1 MILHLGGDIV
11 VFIKDIIAI
20 FDYSTAM
27 SSDDTKEF
35 LSIAKEEGFV
45 RVISEDAPKSFI
57 LTEIDKKSVVY
68 LSPISSTTLMKRSGF
83 VSTL

>member
-11 VFIKDIIAI
+11 VFMRDIIAI
-20 FDYSTAM
+20 FDYNTAI

-45 RVISEDAPKSFI
+45 RVIWEDTPKSFV

-68 LSPISSTTLMKRSGF
+68 LSPISSTTLMKRSSF
-83 VSTL
+83 ISTL

>member
-1 MILHLGGDIV
+1 MFLHLGGDTV
-11 VFIKDIIAI
+11 VFMRDIIAI
-20 FDYSTAM
+20 FDYNTAI

-45 RVISEDAPKSFI
+45 RVISEDTPKSFI

-68 LSPISSTTLMKRSGF
+68 LSPISSTTLKKRSNF

>member
-27 SSDDTKEF
+27 SSDDTREF

>member
-11 VFIKDIIAI
+11 VFIRDVIAI

-45 RVISEDAPKSFI
+45 RTISEDAPKSFI

>member
-1 MILHLGGDIV
+1 MFLHLGGDTV
-11 VFIKDIIAI
+11 VFMRDIIAI
-20 FDYSTAM
+20 FDYNTAI
-27 SSDDTKEF
+27 SSNDTKEF

-45 RVISEDAPKSFI
+45 RVISEDTPKSFI

-68 LSPISSTTLMKRSGF
+68 LSPISSTTLKKRSNF